1 MKNPGHHWWV
11 SRGVEQEKK
20 VVELRPNIRVS
31 AQPASPSST
40 FQSSPDTPVAAGI
53 LWQAFVNCRDRA
65 QASNINNI
73 ADGIEAGHAWARF
86 IDAFLRPDQRWRR
99 S

>member
-1 MKNPGHHWWV
+1 MKNPGHLWGV
-11 SRGVEQEKK
+11 NRGVEQEKK

-31 AQPASPSST
+31 ALPASPSS
-40 FQSSPDTPVAAGI
+40 FQSSPDAPVAAGI

-65 QASNINNI
+65 QASNNI

-86 IDAFLRPDQRWRR
+86 IDAFLRPDQRWCR